1 MIDRSYLLSSA
12 HLLRQLLELQVGMR
26 RDAEELMRTAMIK
39 LDEAT
44 LRVSA
49 SEKALGAVESR
60 LADLV
65 PPQHGGQDEL
75 FSTSPEHGSRTAKT
89 TVAEVV
95 RSFLVDREEATAGE
109 IVAHVQ
115 ERRPDTPPG
124 KRARRAE
131 PPEEEGRGDSEEARR
146 LHDRPGPGRRG
157 HLRPNASRK
166 R

>member
-95 RSFLVDREEATAGE
+95 RSFLADREEATAGE

-124 KRARRAE
+124 NVHAE
-131 PPEEEGRGDSEEARR
+131 LSR
-146 LHDRPGPGRRG
+146 LKKKGAVIRKRPGVYTIARNQDGEG
-157 HLRPNASRK
+157 T
-166 R
+166 